1 MFCRQT
7 TRTQWAG
14 SVKRVQAGDQGVE
27 EVGVGASRD
36 ELQARR
42 RRAGPATVEIRDL
55 TVSYRT
61 DRESVLAVDSVDLDL
76 AHGETLALVGESG
89 CGKSTLGATIAGA
102 LPEKTAEVG
111 VGLFRIAGIDL
122 GADTSLANPLRRDA
136 RIGLI
141 SQDAMGSLDPCFA
154 IGTQLSETYRLWH
167 EVTRREARSR
177 AVEYLEYVGLPDAS
191 RLRKHFPHQ
200 LSGGMRQ
207 RVAIALSLMMDPT
220 VLVADEATT
229 ALDVTIQSEIVDLL
243 LSIQGETGMAILF
256 ITHDLAL
263 AGEVADRIAV
273 MYAARI
279 VERGTAEEVMQKK
292 LHPYTRA
299 LMGLIPRGP
308 VDSHPL
314 TSIPGAPPLLT
325 DRANRCRFVDRC
337 AMAMDICRSRQ
348 PAPTRLSDGQIVECH
363 LYGDNESAG

>member
-1 MFCRQT
+1 MR
-7 TRTQWAG
+7 
-14 SVKRVQAGDQGVE
+14 AGDRGVE
-27 EVGVGASRD
+27 EAGIGASRD
-36 ELQARR
+36 EPQARR
-42 RRAGPATVEIRDL
+42 RGTGPAAVAIRDL

-61 DRESVLAVDSVDLDL
+61 GRESALAVDSVDLDI
-76 AHGETLALVGESG
+76 APGETLALVGESG
-89 CGKSTLGATIAGA
+89 CGKSTLAATIAGA
-102 LPEKTAEVG
+102 LPEKTADVT
-111 VGLFRIAGIDL
+111 VDRFRIAGIEL
-122 GADTSLANPLRRDA
+122 GADTSLHNPRRRDA
-136 RIGLI
+136 RIALI
-141 SQDAMGSLDPCFA
+141 SQDAMGSLDPCFT

-167 EVTRREARSR
+167 EVTRREARSK
-177 AVEYLEYVGLPDAS
+177 ALEYLDYVGLPDGS
-191 RLRKHFPHQ
+191 RLRKDFPHQ

-207 RVAIALSLMMDPT
+207 RVAIALSLMMEPT

-256 ITHDLAL
+256 ITHDLSL

-279 VERGTAEEVMQKK
+279 VERGTAEEVMQDKA
-292 LHPYTRA
+292 HPYTRA
-299 LMGLIPRGP
+299 LMALIPKGP

-325 DRANRCRFVDRC
+325 DRTDRCRFVDRC

-348 PAPTRLSDGQIVECH
+348 PGPTPLSGGQIVECH
-363 LYGDNESAG
+363 LYGDDESGEIGTR

>member
-1 MFCRQT
+1 MNRI
-7 TRTQWAG
+7 RAG
-14 SVKRVQAGDQGVE
+14 HQGAEGAGFA
-27 EVGVGASRD
+27 ASRG
-36 ELQARR
+36 EPQARG
-42 RRAGPATVEIRDL
+42 RATGCPTVEIRDL
-55 TVSYRT
+55 TVSYLT
-61 DRESVLAVDSVDLDL
+61 GRERVLAVDSVNLDL
-76 AHGETLALVGESG
+76 AQGETLALVGESG
-89 CGKSTLGATIAGA
+89 CGKTTLGATIAGA
-102 LPEKTAEVG
+102 LPENTADVSVG
-111 VGLFRIAGIDL
+111 MFRIAGTEF
-122 GADTSLANPLRRDA
+122 GADTGLSNPMRRDA
-136 RIGLI
+136 RIALI
-141 SQDAMGSLDPCFA
+141 SQDAMGSLDPCFS

-167 EVTRREARSR
+167 DVTRREARSR
-177 AVEYLEYVGLPDAS
+177 AVEYLDYVGLPDS
-191 RLRKHFPHQ
+191 TRLRKHFPHQ

-243 LSIQGETGMAILF
+243 LSIQKETGMAILF

-279 VERGTAEEVMQKK
+279 VERGTAEQIMHEKA
-292 LHPYTRA
+292 HPYTRA

-325 DRANRCRFVDRC
+325 DGSDKCRFAERC
-337 AMAMDICRSRQ
+337 VMAMDICLSRQ
-348 PAPTRLSDGQIVECH
+348 PGPTRLSDGQIVECH
-363 LYGDNESAG
+363 LYGENESAG

>member
-1 MFCRQT
+1 MRGADPGAEKKGVAVSTGGPQMAG
-7 TRTQWAG
+7 QSNG
-14 SVKRVQAGDQGVE
+14 SV
-27 EVGVGASRD
+27 
-36 ELQARR
+36 
-42 RRAGPATVEIRDL
+42 PVEIRDL
-55 TVSYRT
+55 TVAYRT
-61 DRESVLAVDSVDLDL
+61 SRERVLAVDAVDLDL
-76 AHGETLALVGESG
+76 VQGETLALVGESG
-89 CGKSTLGATIAGA
+89 CGKTTLGATIAGS

-111 VGLFRIAGIDL
+111 VGLFRIAGIDF
-122 GADTSLANPLRRDA
+122 GADTSLGNPMRRDA
-136 RIGLI
+136 RIALI
-141 SQDAMGSLDPCFA
+141 SQDAMGSLDPSFS
-154 IGTQLSETYRLWH
+154 IGSQLSETYRLWH
-167 EVTRREARSR
+167 SVTRREARSR
-177 AVEYLEYVGLPDAS
+177 AVEYLDYVGLPDGA

-243 LSIQGETGMAILF
+243 LSIQKETGMAILF

-279 VERGTAEEVMQKK
+279 VETGTAEEVMHGKA
-292 LHPYTRA
+292 HPYTRA
-299 LMGLIPRGP
+299 LMALIPKGP

-325 DRANRCRFVDRC
+325 DLSEKCRFVERC
-337 AMAMDICRSRQ
+337 DMAMEICRSRQ
-348 PAPTRLSDGQIVECH
+348 PSPTHLSDGQIVECH
-363 LYGDNESAG
+363 LYGTHESGG

>member
-1 MFCRQT
+1 MR
-7 TRTQWAG
+7 
-14 SVKRVQAGDQGVE
+14 AGDE
-27 EVGVGASRD
+27 GAAGAGIPVSPG
-36 ELQARR
+36 ELRA
-42 RRAGPATVEIRDL
+42 AGPSTASTTVEIRDL

-61 DRESVLAVDSVDLDL
+61 DREHVLAVDAVNLDL
-76 AHGETLALVGESG
+76 EQGETLALVGESG
-89 CGKSTLGATIAGA
+89 CGKTTLGATIAGA
-102 LPEKTAEVG
+102 LPEKTAEVS
-111 VGLFRIAGIDL
+111 VGSFRVAGIEFGADVSLRNPMRREARIA
-122 GADTSLANPLRRDA
+122 
-136 RIGLI
+136 LI
-141 SQDAMGSLDPCFA
+141 SQDAMGSLDPSFS

-167 EVTRREARSR
+167 AVTRREARSR
-177 AVEYLEYVGLPDAS
+177 AVEYLDYVGLPDGP

-243 LSIQGETGMAILF
+243 LSIQAETGMAILF

-279 VERGTAEEVMQKK
+279 VESGSAEEVIQQRA
-292 LHPYTRA
+292 HPYTRA
-299 LMGLIPRGP
+299 LMGLIPKGP

-325 DRANRCRFVDRC
+325 DLSDKCRFVERC
-337 AMAMDICRSRQ
+337 DMAMDICRSRQ
-348 PAPTRLSDGQIVECH
+348 PGPTRLSDGQIVECH
-363 LYGDNESAG
+363 LYGTRESTG

>member
-1 MFCRQT
+1 MR
-7 TRTQWAG
+7 
-14 SVKRVQAGDQGVE
+14 AGDQGVKE
-27 EVGVGASRD
+27 AGGAASRD
-36 ELQARR
+36 ELQARGR
-42 RRAGPATVEIRDL
+42 GTGSTTVEIRDL

-61 DRESVLAVDSVDLDL
+61 GRENVLAVDSVDLEL
-76 AHGETLALVGESG
+76 TQGETLALVGESG

-102 LPEKTAEVG
+102 LPEKTADVS
-111 VGLFRIAGIDL
+111 VGLFRIAGIEF
-122 GADTSLANPLRRDA
+122 GADTSLHNPMRRDA
-136 RIGLI
+136 RIALI
-141 SQDAMGSLDPCFA
+141 SQDAMGSLDPCFT

-167 EVTRREARSR
+167 EVTRREARSK
-177 AVEYLEYVGLPDAS
+177 AVEYLDYVGLPDGS

-229 ALDVTIQSEIVDLL
+229 ALDVTIQSEIADLL
-243 LSIQGETGMAILF
+243 LSIQEETGMAILF

-279 VERGTAEEVMQKK
+279 VERGTAEEVMQEKA
-292 LHPYTRA
+292 HPYTRA

-314 TSIPGAPPLLT
+314 TAIPGAPPLLT
-325 DRANRCRFVDRC
+325 DRADKCRFVERC

-348 PAPTRLSDGQIVECH
+348 PGPTRLSDGQIVECH
-363 LYGDNESAG
+363 LYGENESAG